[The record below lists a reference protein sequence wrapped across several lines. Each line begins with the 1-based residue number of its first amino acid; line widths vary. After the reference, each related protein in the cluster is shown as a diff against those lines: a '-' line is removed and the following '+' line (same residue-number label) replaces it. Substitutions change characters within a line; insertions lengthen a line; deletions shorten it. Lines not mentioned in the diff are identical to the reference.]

1 MFALLTVK
9 NLRKIQMIGLGSV
22 TSLCREKKAKHGRGS
37 VVLGLLRVCVSGFM
51 YLITHSFY

>member
-22 TSLCREKKAKHGRGS
+22 TSLCREKKAKLDG
-37 VVLGLLRVCVSGFM
+37 VQWFLGILRVGVSGFM
-51 YLITHSFY
+51 YLITHSFC

>member
-22 TSLCREKKAKHGRGS
+22 TSLCRGKESQTGRGS

>member
-22 TSLCREKKAKHGRGS
+22 TSLCRRGEKKAK
-37 VVLGLLRVCVSGFM
+37 LDGLQWF
-51 YLITHSFY
+51 